1 MQLVNNSIQLS
12 YGHNCTERLE
22 KGLNYL
28 VKLFNSNETR
38 ELLKDFNACGN
49 YNANDELDRMAFF
62 NGIGNYLA
70 LIVQSYR

>member
-22 KGLNYL
+22 KGLNHL
-28 VKLFNSNETR
+28 VELFNSNETT
-38 ELLKDFNACGN
+38 ELLEKLNACEN
-49 YNANDELDRMAFF
+49 YNANDELDRISFF